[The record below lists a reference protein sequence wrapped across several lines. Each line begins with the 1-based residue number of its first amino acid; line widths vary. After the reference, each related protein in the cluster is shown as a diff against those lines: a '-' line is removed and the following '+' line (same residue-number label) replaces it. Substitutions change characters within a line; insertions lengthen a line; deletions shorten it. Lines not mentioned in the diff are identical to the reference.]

1 MAKQQSLGVFRKMF
15 CLHTISVQRERQFKR
30 LLFIDF
36 LLLLRE
42 EIIIFGM
49 LIS

>member
-15 CLHTISVQRERQFKR
+15 CLHPIPVLRERQFKR
-30 LLFIDF
+30 LLLIDF

>member
-1 MAKQQSLGVFRKMF
+1 MAKQQSLGRFQKDV
-15 CLHTISVQRERQFKR
+15 LSTYDSVQRERQFKR